1 MPPIIPDAPAWLN
14 AIVVLGGIALTAAGA
29 VWVAMVQTRRKVD
42 AIDKQIVNS
51 HADQPNLREDV
62 DELKAMA
69 RSQAM
74 TLDRLEGFIKDIA
87 KTQRAQKHS
96 QKRNDELIEK
106 RLEEAIEDRE
116 TQVADL
122 EARLDQLTVT
132 ITKENP

>member
-87 KTQRAQKHS
+87 KTQ
-96 QKRNDELIEK
+96 
-106 RLEEAIEDRE
+106 
-116 TQVADL
+116 
-122 EARLDQLTVT
+122 
-132 ITKENP
+132 